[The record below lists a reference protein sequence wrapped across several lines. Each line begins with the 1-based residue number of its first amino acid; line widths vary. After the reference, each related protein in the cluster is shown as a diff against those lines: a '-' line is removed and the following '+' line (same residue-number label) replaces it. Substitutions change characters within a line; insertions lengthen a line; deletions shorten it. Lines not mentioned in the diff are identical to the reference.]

1 MAHTVTEA
9 VSQAKSQLPPLLGSY
24 RSCGCLRFLGEV
36 PTPLISAPLG
46 ALFVALLLVFPT
58 ILFLSHGGMRE
69 NAEAR
74 GQSLLPAFFLSPAN
88 LDINV
93 VRVAPFLLELP
104 ALLPEA
110 TFIGAFAICQPFREF
125 GIHVA
130 SDLLDL
136 DNGTLHRLLVGK
148 GKFLHLSQEGDEVVH
163 ALVQQEKTF
172 VNT

>member
-74 GQSLLPAFFLSPAN
+74 GQSLLLAFFLASP
-88 LDINV
+88 DVDVYI
-93 VRVAPFLLELP
+93 VRVTPLLFEL
-104 ALLPEA
+104 ATLLPEA

-125 GIHVA
+125 GIHFA

-136 DNGTLHRLLVGK
+136 DNGTLHRLLVGQ
-148 GKFLHLSQEGDEVVH
+148 GKFFHLSQESDEALH
-163 ALVQQEKTF
+163 ALI
-172 VNT
+172 